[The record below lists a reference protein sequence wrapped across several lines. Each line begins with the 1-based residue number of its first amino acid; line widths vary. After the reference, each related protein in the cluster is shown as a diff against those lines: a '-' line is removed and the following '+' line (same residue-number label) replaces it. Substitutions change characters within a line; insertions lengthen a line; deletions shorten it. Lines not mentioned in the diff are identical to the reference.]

1 MNQHTGLT
9 SALRHPSPIR
19 PHPSIPRCQHLI
31 FWLSNSINLRS
42 EILFVLQLSNQL
54 TDRLRKNNIKVLA
67 EVRLQANDPKRAIR
81 TIKVTVLVWPSL
93 RAKCLSFVSS
103 ANSWKRSTK
112 KTRPFHLP
120 QDMDQLFLSYLFL
133 SQECIVCSLSQ
144 PKGVRVTHLSLIAKQ
159 PVKFVFSCPFNVL
172 LVCVHIKIALNKKSP
187 NIVDVA
193 MMGTKFGQ
201 LESKI

>member
-112 KTRPFHLP
+112 KPRPFHLP

-133 SQECIVCSLSQ
+133 SQECVVCSLSQ
-144 PKGVRVTHLSLIAKQ
+144 PKGVRARN
-159 PVKFVFSCPFNVL
+159 PF
-172 LVCVHIKIALNKKSP
+172 
-187 NIVDVA
+187 
-193 MMGTKFGQ
+193 
-201 LESKI
+201 ESDR